1 MPRRRVT
8 RYVSDSVIGVRRGV
22 ESTRIMAT
30 TVALEDV
37 VEVSPEKMSG
47 APVFR
52 GTRVLVQTLLDYLEA
67 GDSLDVFLADFPTVK
82 RDQAVHF
89 VELAG
94 KAALAPLSANPPR

>member
-1 MPRRRVT
+1 MVN
-8 RYVSDSVIGVRRGV
+8 
-22 ESTRIMAT
+22 
-30 TVALEDV
+30 TVAIDDI
-37 VEVSPEKMSG
+37 VEAHPEKMSG

-67 GDSLDVFLADFPTVK
+67 GDSLAEFLADFPTVQ

-94 KAALAPLSANPPR
+94 KAAVATLSAHTPR